1 MGELSDEA
9 LRETPRTALE
19 AQLRF
24 LGLLLFRNE
33 LKPSSAAAIAE
44 LKAGGVRT
52 IVLTGDNAQC
62 AHYIAR
68 AARIT
73 ADGATVLVATLE
85 DEPVLPPHK
94 PDGPPVQ
101 AVRWRPM
108 ADGGDASAAASSLST
123 AEVEA
128 QLATAAAV
136 AGRRGGRGAGAARSQ
151 PGEKTPL
158 IGATP
163 AARPAEEKVAPLLVG
178 VPPPLL
184 ELAVASSEALR
195 ALMASGAMARLLPHT
210 RIWARTKPEDKAA
223 IVSMFVELGMV
234 STMVGDG
241 GNDCGALRTAH
252 AGLALS
258 EAEASV
264 VSPFTSCTWSIGSVV
279 DLVREGRAAL
289 ATAFGSYKFLIIYGQ
304 FFAVLKLTCFWYG
317 VILCNA
323 IYLLIDT
330 VTVMGLTAA
339 MALSLPQQRLLPTR
353 PPASLLGARV
363 VSSVLVMQAI
373 NVCFFGAQ
381 LHAMKTDPDY
391 VRWPS
396 ALSVGPSW
404 WELGDN
410 WECTVIFAAVYPPFV
425 AASLAFSIGGAFRRP
440 VLRNFVLVAITAALL
455 CLASLLVLLPSCPL
469 TRVFHIA
476 SEQFNTPC
484 PSSCYPADA
493 PVDASLFDYAAAD
506 CDACPR
512 NAVWLA
518 YQQPAPFG
526 GGGGP
531 SAAMGFP
538 FRLRLW
544 AASALECVL
553 LVCVELVLGGR
564 GFEALR
570 ARLGL
575 RKPNTRPVF
584 VP

>member
-1 MGELSDEA
+1 L
-9 LRETPRTALE
+9 
-19 AQLRF
+19 
-24 LGLLLFRNE
+24 
-33 LKPSSAAAIAE
+33 
-44 LKAGGVRT
+44 
-52 IVLTGDNAQC
+52 
-62 AHYIAR
+62 
-68 AARIT
+68 
-73 ADGATVLVATLE
+73 
-85 DEPVLPPHK
+85 
-94 PDGPPVQ
+94 
-101 AVRWRPM
+101 
-108 ADGGDASAAASSLST
+108 
-123 AEVEA
+123 
-128 QLATAAAV
+128 
-136 AGRRGGRGAGAARSQ
+136 Q

-158 IGATP
+158 IGAAP
-163 AARPAEEKVAPLLVG
+163 AARAAEEKAAPLLG

-184 ELAVASSEALR
+184 ELAVASSDALR
-195 ALMASGAMARLLPHT
+195 ALTASGAMARLLPHT

-264 VSPFTSCTWSIGSVV
+264 VSPFTSCTWSIRSVV

-381 LHAMKTDPDY
+381 LHAMKSDPDY

-425 AASLAFSIGGAFRRP
+425 ASSLAFSIGGAFRRP
-440 VLRNFVLVAITAALL
+440 VLRNFVLVGITAALL
-455 CLASLLVLLPSCPL
+455 CLASLLVLLPPCPL
-469 TRVFHIA
+469 TRVFHMA

-526 GGGGP
+526 GGGAP

>member
-1 MGELSDEA
+1 
-9 LRETPRTALE
+9 
-19 AQLRF
+19 
-24 LGLLLFRNE
+24 
-33 LKPSSAAAIAE
+33 
-44 LKAGGVRT
+44 
-52 IVLTGDNAQC
+52 
-62 AHYIAR
+62 
-68 AARIT
+68 
-73 ADGATVLVATLE
+73 
-85 DEPVLPPHK
+85 
-94 PDGPPVQ
+94 
-101 AVRWRPM
+101 
-108 ADGGDASAAASSLST
+108 
-123 AEVEA
+123 
-128 QLATAAAV
+128 
-136 AGRRGGRGAGAARSQ
+136 
-151 PGEKTPL
+151 
-158 IGATP
+158 
-163 AARPAEEKVAPLLVG
+163 
-178 VPPPLL
+178 
-184 ELAVASSEALR
+184 
-195 ALMASGAMARLLPHT
+195 
-210 RIWARTKPEDKAA
+210 
-223 IVSMFVELGMV
+223 
-234 STMVGDG
+234 MVGDG

-264 VSPFTSCTWSIGSVV
+264 VSPFTSCTWSIRSVV

-381 LHAMKTDPDY
+381 LHAMKTDADY

-440 VLRNFVLVAITAALL
+440 VLRNFVLVGITAALL
-455 CLASLLVLLPSCPL
+455 CLASLLVLLPPCPL
-469 TRVFHIA
+469 TRVFHMA

-526 GGGGP
+526 GGGAP